1 MNTISVAAD
10 NFQPVNANAA
20 PDKVVVRNLDFFY
33 GGFRALKDINL
44 SL

>member
-10 NFQPVNANAA
+10 NFQPIDAQQH

-33 GGFRALKDINL
+33 GEYRR
-44 SL
+44 